1 MPIRLLAASLLLA
14 CLATTADAEPD
25 RAAVD
30 RAAADAAELDKLEK
44 VIPEL
49 TFEAVELTEAIDRF
63 RYVTRAHVFV
73 NWRALE
79 AAGID
84 RTALVTVRVRNV
96 KASTALTA
104 LLGAVVQGRDALG
117 FSVDDGAILVTTK
130 ADLADNLVTKVYD
143 VRELIVGRNAAKG
156 DVPPA
161 DRQRLADDV
170 VTLIVESV
178 EAKSW
183 RKHGGL
189 GSARHLSG
197 QVIVTQTPDNHRTID
212 EALTKLRQQ
221 RE

>member
-1 MPIRLLAASLLLA
+1 M
-14 CLATTADAEPD
+14 
-25 RAAVD
+25 
-30 RAAADAAELDKLEK
+30 
-44 VIPEL
+44 IPEQPFDPAAL
-49 TFEAVELTEAIDRF
+49 GEAIDRF
-63 RYVTRAHVFV
+63 RPATRAHAFV

-84 RTALVTVRVRNV
+84 RTAPVTVRVRNV
-96 KASTALTA
+96 KASKALTA
-104 LLGAVVQGRDALG
+104 LLDAIVHGRDALS

-143 VRELIVGRNAAKG
+143 VRELILGRKAKTS

-161 DRQRLADDV
+161 DRERLANDI

-178 EAKSW
+178 GAKSW
-183 RKHGGL
+183 REPGGL

-212 EALTKLRQQ
+212 QALTKLRQH